1 MFSLRVRLVIFIV
14 FTLLFG
20 IYGKENTS
28 DFINNYK
35 KYNTVCKGMGFEE
48 KTCKGKGVIAFNAL
62 LTADQQR
69 PTKKAVIIFKKVIL
83 NSGNAYD
90 ATTGKFTAPADGIY
104 SFTWT
109 IATDAGKYL
118 NTEILMNCK
127 PFSYNHVNGRDG
139 SSNYESGSATANIEM
154 KKNDEV
160 WLRAYDGGG
169 YARDTRSSF
178 SGFQI

>member
-1 MFSLRVRLVIFIV
+1 MFTQLILVV
-14 FTLLFG
+14 FTMLFG

-28 DFINNYK
+28 DFISKYK
-35 KYNTVCKGMGFEE
+35 QYNTVCKGMGYEE
-48 KTCKGKGVIAFNAL
+48 KNCKGKGVIAFNAL
-62 LTADQQR
+62 LTSDQQR
-69 PTKKAVIIFKKVIL
+69 PANKAVIIFKKVTL

-90 ATTGKFTAPADGIY
+90 ATTGKFTAPVDGIY

-118 NTEILMNCK
+118 STEILMNGK
-127 PFSYNHVNGRDG
+127 PVSYNHVNGRSG

-154 KKNDEV
+154 KKNDQV
-160 WLRAYDGGG
+160 WIRAYEGGG
-169 YARDTRSSF
+169 YARYTWSSF